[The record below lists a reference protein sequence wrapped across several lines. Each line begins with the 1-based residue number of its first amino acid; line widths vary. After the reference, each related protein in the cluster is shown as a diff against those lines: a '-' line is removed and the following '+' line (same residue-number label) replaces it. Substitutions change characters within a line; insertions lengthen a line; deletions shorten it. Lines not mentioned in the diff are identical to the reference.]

1 MYDKMYVKKK
11 QSKNVKKNRVWGAK
25 TITKYENLLF
35 MKRVSDLWKE
45 SQSSSWGAWKEK
57 LRNGSIQEKSRDV
70 FISIVVIQGRP
81 RYEKK

>member
-45 SQSSSWGAWKEK
+45 SYTLVRW
-57 LRNGSIQEKSRDV
+57 
-70 FISIVVIQGRP
+70 
-81 RYEKK
+81 